1 MTSNQN
7 INGLES
13 LEIFNSSLPTIFEPT
28 TKDGSNPDD
37 ELFFSFKGKI
47 NSESYNEKYT
57 SQYSKEEFNLDK
69 KPLDQDKKFFFNK
82 EQIILDKIILP
93 KPEDCKKIK
102 SPGKS
107 LKKKRGR
114 KKRNRSPIIVN
125 KENKENKEKI
135 KHDKFSDDNLQR
147 KCKHLV
153 LKNVQDF
160 INNQIEY
167 IYNGEIG
174 KGLRVKKL
182 KTNNQSQKSDSS
194 ACFNKL
200 FLNKTLCDIFSEDIS
215 TRFTDYPKDH
225 NKTLIIRLMNE
236 KDENKR
242 IYFNKLF
249 RLRFIQCLNHFGGI
263 DFISQLNGLKL
274 FSQIKDEII
283 KKYPKDGEEYYYCLG
298 NYLNHFEEI
307 INSKKTKIFF
317 NYKEVRND

>member
-7 INGLES
+7 IDNLES
-13 LEIFNSSLPTIFEPT
+13 IEIFNSSPTTIFGPT
-28 TKDGSNPDD
+28 TRDASNPED
-37 ELFFSFKGKI
+37 ELLFNIKGKI
-47 NSESYNEKYT
+47 NSENYNEKYT
-57 SQYSKEEFNLDK
+57 SEYSKEEFNLDK
-69 KPLDQDKKFFFNK
+69 KPLDQDKKNFFNK

-102 SPGKS
+102 SPDK
-107 LKKKRGR
+107 LPKIKRGR
-114 KKRNRSPIIVN
+114 KKRNRSPII
-125 KENKENKEKI
+125 ENKEKI

-160 INNQIEY
+160 INDQIEY

-194 ACFNKL
+194 ASFNKL

-236 KDENKR
+236 KDENKK
-242 IYFNKLF
+242 IFFNKLF

-263 DFISQLNGLKL
+263 EFISQLNGLKL

-283 KKYPKDGEEYYYCLG
+283 KKYPKDGEEYYFCLG
-298 NYLNHFEEI
+298 NYLNNFEEI
-307 INSKKTKIFF
+307 INSKKTKIFV
-317 NYKEVRND
+317 NYKEIRND

>member
-7 INGLES
+7 IDSLES
-13 LEIFNSSLPTIFEPT
+13 IEIFNSSPTTIFGPT
-28 TKDGSNPDD
+28 TRDASNPED
-37 ELFFSFKGKI
+37 ELLFNIKGKI
-47 NSESYNEKYT
+47 NSENYNEKYT
-57 SQYSKEEFNLDK
+57 SEYSKEEFNLDK
-69 KPLDQDKKFFFNK
+69 KPLDQDKKIFFNK

-102 SPGKS
+102 SPDK
-107 LKKKRGR
+107 LPKIKRGR
-114 KKRNRSPIIVN
+114 KKRNRSPII
-125 KENKENKEKI
+125 ENKEKI

-160 INNQIEY
+160 INDQIEY

-194 ACFNKL
+194 ASFNKL

-236 KDENKR
+236 KDENKK
-242 IYFNKLF
+242 IFFNKLF

-263 DFISQLNGLKL
+263 EFISQLNGLKL

-283 KKYPKDGEEYYYCLG
+283 KKYPKDGEEYYFCLG
-298 NYLNHFEEI
+298 NYLNNFEEI
-307 INSKKTKIFF
+307 INSKKTKIFV
-317 NYKEVRND
+317 NYKEIRND

>member
-7 INGLES
+7 IDSLES
-13 LEIFNSSLPTIFEPT
+13 IEIFNSSPTTIFGPT
-28 TKDGSNPDD
+28 TRDASNPED
-37 ELFFSFKGKI
+37 ELLFNIKGKI
-47 NSESYNEKYT
+47 NSENYNEKYT
-57 SQYSKEEFNLDK
+57 SEYSKEEFNLDK
-69 KPLDQDKKFFFNK
+69 KPLDQDKKNFFNK

-102 SPGKS
+102 SPDK
-107 LKKKRGR
+107 LPKIKRGR
-114 KKRNRSPIIVN
+114 KKRNRSPII
-125 KENKENKEKI
+125 ENKAKI

-160 INNQIEY
+160 INDQIEY

-194 ACFNKL
+194 ASFNKL

-236 KDENKR
+236 KDENKK
-242 IYFNKLF
+242 IFFNKLF

-263 DFISQLNGLKL
+263 EFISQLNGLKL

-283 KKYPKDGEEYYYCLG
+283 KKYPKDGEEYYFCLG
-298 NYLNHFEEI
+298 NYLNNFEEI
-307 INSKKTKIFF
+307 INSKKTKIFV
-317 NYKEVRND
+317 NYKEIRND